1 MATIRKKIEIT
12 ADKVILPPGQNVKH
26 VSTSIQIATDVKFED
41 KDIVHQR
48 LKDQNSLYKYIVEL
62 ELDTT
67 KAYYARVRYHYT
79 INGAAKDGSWTRAV
93 LLDQVPGS
101 VNMSAYIVST
111 PKVFTNYLASLNQL
125 DIQTSDFNMFAG
137 VALHASSN
145 FKITDSDNNNVFVRM
160 NDQDNLLS
168 LQVMDKIQPN
178 KLYSIQAAHVDDLGN
193 SSFFGRN
200 LLFNYSRSSELY
212 TFEIAESLVQAR
224 KLYFKLN
231 IFTPKYKSYDMEIRD
246 TDGVVIIKVHD
257 ENKWT
262 KETISYL
269 DLSDPTIFQDGRT
282 FEITKEYVIYIKL
295 HFNNNTET
303 KFEEVYRGR
312 MDFNKLTNYKPLVK
326 YSNRRVKGNDI
337 MTDGIS
343 CVSTRELF
351 DGKIINT
358 LFKDNKLGL
367 FTNDI
372 GKHVKIKDIFD
383 FNTIK
388 LGIGFEEGD
397 TLQVDYINIWQ
408 LPTHDILIDVCL
420 YNGNNQSKTAFL
432 LFEYD
437 PFRMAL
443 SKDYIILP
451 RDREMYNT
459 SPCGSLV
466 VLTNNDVYYVPSYI
480 KSDADNTR
488 GELVMYKWNVKENFF
503 VKKPDTDTEENGM
516 EFGTYVYNLNPT
528 TIKLPFSAKANV
540 SVVADNNNNIYIL
553 GGSVTPRYTNDKR
566 EEYWNRDNNNI
577 YKLNKSNNTWDRVA
591 EFPGSWS
598 KDIYAMQAILR
609 INGEIAI
616 YNSSITGPAMPIQ
629 DIMLFNPKDNSISKL
644 NTDHSWNIPFRSNIV
659 YANGN
664 VERISNKEQDPQK
677 SVIFVANTHPAG
689 SVDVDGNIQES
700 DKLVVEDGEIVNIE
714 DIYKYRTITIKGTG
728 ILRWYRKQGITDIDS
743 KCLIINKD
751 VILEDTD
758 LTNKQYQSILIL
770 DKRDITI
777 QG

>member
-1 MATIRKKIEIT
+1 
-12 ADKVILPPGQNVKH
+12 
-26 VSTSIQIATDVKFED
+26 
-41 KDIVHQR
+41 
-48 LKDQNSLYKYIVEL
+48 
-62 ELDTT
+62 
-67 KAYYARVRYHYT
+67 
-79 INGAAKDGSWTRAV
+79 
-93 LLDQVPGS
+93 
-101 VNMSAYIVST
+101 
-111 PKVFTNYLASLNQL
+111 
-125 DIQTSDFNMFAG
+125 
-137 VALHASSN
+137 
-145 FKITDSDNNNVFVRM
+145 
-160 NDQDNLLS
+160 
-168 LQVMDKIQPN
+168 
-178 KLYSIQAAHVDDLGN
+178 
-193 SSFFGRN
+193 
-200 LLFNYSRSSELY
+200 
-212 TFEIAESLVQAR
+212 
-224 KLYFKLN
+224 
-231 IFTPKYKSYDMEIRD
+231 
-246 TDGVVIIKVHD
+246 
-257 ENKWT
+257 
-262 KETISYL
+262 
-269 DLSDPTIFQDGRT
+269 
-282 FEITKEYVIYIKL
+282 
-295 HFNNNTET
+295 
-303 KFEEVYRGR
+303 
-312 MDFNKLTNYKPLVK
+312 
-326 YSNRRVKGNDI
+326 
-337 MTDGIS
+337 
-343 CVSTRELF
+343 
-351 DGKIINT
+351 
-358 LFKDNKLGL
+358 
-367 FTNDI
+367 
-372 GKHVKIKDIFD
+372 
-383 FNTIK
+383 
-388 LGIGFEEGD
+388 
-397 TLQVDYINIWQ
+397 
-408 LPTHDILIDVCL
+408 
-420 YNGNNQSKTAFL
+420 
-432 LFEYD
+432 
-437 PFRMAL
+437 MAL

-459 SPCGSLV
+459 SPCGSLA

-480 KSDADNTR
+480 KSDVDNTR

-503 VKKPDTDTEENGM
+503 VKKPETDTEENGM

-528 TIKLPFSAKANV
+528 IIKLPFSAKANV

-553 GGSVTPRYTNDKR
+553 GGSVTPRYTTDKR

-616 YNSSITGPAMPIQ
+616 FNSSITGPAMPIQ

-700 DKLVVEDGEIVNIE
+700 DELVVEDGEIVNIE

-770 DKRDITI
+770 DKRDIII